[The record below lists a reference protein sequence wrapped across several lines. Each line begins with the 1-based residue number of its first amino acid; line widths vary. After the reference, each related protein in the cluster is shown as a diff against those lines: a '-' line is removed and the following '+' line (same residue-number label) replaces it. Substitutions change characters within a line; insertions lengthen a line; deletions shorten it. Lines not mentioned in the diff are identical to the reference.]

1 METRTPTSTR
11 KSWPKQ
17 YGKRVEQPN
26 VRQATVLEQLAELGA
41 ERAEIVARKGYMTS
55 AGRHNYDQVI
65 RKIRKTIDR
74 GVELGLGHEQMRGCV
89 GVNKSAYYKIKGGRT
104 APEA

>member
-1 METRTPTSTR
+1 MEARTPTSTR

-26 VRQATVLEQLAELGA
+26 ARQRVVLEALDELGRK
-41 ERAEIVARKGYMTS
+41 RADLVGRKAYMTS
-55 AGRHNYDQVI
+55 SGRREYDQVI
-65 RKIRKTIDR
+65 GKIRKQIDR
-74 GVELGLGHEQMRGCV
+74 GVELGLGHEQMRENV